1 MERLITKLDNLLMTK
16 MDRRQFLI
24 IMGKIIIT
32 ILILTSLPLQLV
44 TKRKSRPRM
53 WIVGFNPHNLK
64 MAKELAG

>member
-1 MERLITKLDNLLMTK
+1 
-16 MDRRQFLI
+16 
-24 IMGKIIIT
+24 MGKIIIT

-53 WIVGFNPHNLK
+53 WIVEFNPHNLN